1 MGHLPYAPALLQNI
15 SHFSLQRFLKGQNI
29 CWREVHL
36 IAVWM
41 AVIVAA
47 VVVAIVVVV
56 DAGQAVVLVVP
67 GSNSILCIP
76 DSLYELSFFI
86 WQLVPLSLYRGS
98 FSPELL
104 HERSC
109 QVKQAVC
116 SYMCSICLLL
126 QGLVAGRNLWGRA
139 ASGSGQAKEKNE
151 KKIRGRNGL
160 WVENRSE
167 MHGRIGFKGN
177 SYSFGGINN
186 GTTYSTDAPGA
197 DTSHH
202 KLRWLDSSH
211 AGEAWAGYGILI
223 NAHRLSAFGAVKVQM
238 VIVVMVLRAV
248 VRTQGVFRYIC
259 AIKCLVDDPLILER
273 AQGAVK
279 SDPVDVAK
287 WILNLTLRQSRVG
300 T

>member
-1 MGHLPYAPALLQNI
+1 
-15 SHFSLQRFLKGQNI
+15 
-29 CWREVHL
+29 
-36 IAVWM
+36 M

-76 DSLYELSFFI
+76 DS
-86 WQLVPLSLYRGS
+86 
-98 FSPELL
+98 
-104 HERSC
+104 
-109 QVKQAVC
+109 VC
-116 SYMCSICLLL
+116 SCMCSICLLL

-186 GTTYSTDAPGA
+186 GTTYSTAAPGA

-202 KLRWLDSSH
+202 KLR
-211 AGEAWAGYGILI
+211 
-223 NAHRLSAFGAVKVQM
+223 
-238 VIVVMVLRAV
+238 
-248 VRTQGVFRYIC
+248 
-259 AIKCLVDDPLILER
+259 
-273 AQGAVK
+273 
-279 SDPVDVAK
+279 
-287 WILNLTLRQSRVG
+287 
-300 T
+300 